1 MFLGPGYSID
11 YRELISNFESTKS
24 IQINDIMK
32 QYCPSNMITSNVD
45 ERGYSIVSR
54 VVFCVNWMLYS
65 EIAKN
70 YEFDSDLQFIFK
82 QLLYDYF
89 DFNQAINTFCG
100 TQLFSISRSI
110 IEHSRMAILC
120 FADPEFKG
128 LYFSDYTSDEKKQR
142 YYSKRETKI
151 TEKLQKIADDATD
164 YNQSHDSF
172 NVKALISNL
181 LHGWYGELSN
191 NTGELF
197 HLNEITFTKKLLGDK
212 SGLSFNS
219 TCFEVEYFKLI
230 DEIIEYL
237 LLTTEVTL
245 ALFWGITD
253 SKSNED
259 FNFCFLVELVQFLT
273 KELNYSRN
281 IDIAL
286 EELRKQVLEII
297 KDE

>member
-11 YRELISNFESTKS
+11 YQEILSNFEATNE
-24 IQINDIMK
+24 IQIYDIIK
-32 QYCPSNMITSNVD
+32 QYCPSNMIMSNVD
-45 ERGYSIVSR
+45 EHGYSIVSS
-54 VVFCVNWMLYS
+54 VVFCINRMLYS
-65 EIAKN
+65 EMAEN
-70 YEFDSDLQFIFK
+70 YELDSNLQFIFK

-100 TQLFSISRSI
+100 TQLFSMSRSI

-120 FADPEFKG
+120 FADPEFKE

-151 TEKLQKIADDATD
+151 TEKLQKIADEAEK

-172 NVKALISNL
+172 NVKVLISNL
-181 LHGWYGELSN
+181 LHKWYGELSN

-197 HLNEITFTKKLLGDK
+197 HLNEITYTKKLLGDK
-212 SGLSFNS
+212 SELSFDNTS
-219 TCFEVEYFKLI
+219 FEVEYYKLI

-245 ALFWGITD
+245 ALFGGVTN
-253 SKSNED
+253 SKRNED
-259 FNFCFLVELVQFLT
+259 SNFRLLIELVQLLSE
-273 KELNYSRN
+273 KLNFSRN
-281 IDIAL
+281 VDICL
-286 EELRKQVLEII
+286 DELRKQVLEIME
-297 KDE
+297 DE